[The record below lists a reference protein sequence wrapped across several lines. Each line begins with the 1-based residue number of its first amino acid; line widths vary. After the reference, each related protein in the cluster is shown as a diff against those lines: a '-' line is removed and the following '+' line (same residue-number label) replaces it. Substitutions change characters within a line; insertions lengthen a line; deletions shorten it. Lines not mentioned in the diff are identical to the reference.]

1 MGDQVFSRRSLQ
13 LALIG
18 ALLVSLAFAAPA
30 AAADRSIVMPSQT
43 LRPDIGQ
50 YTVNFSARWSVYQGR
65 DAGATWWFTSKHE
78 ISATIVNGAACVNA
92 GTCKHT
98 WLEAKVDFLRANGT
112 IYKTL
117 LLTSHNQCWPY
128 YGGSWP
134 TFTACTATTQQLP
147 LGVTGLRWSARLHT
161 MSDWRID
168 RVTPWSVKHVAI
180 GG

>member
-1 MGDQVFSRRSLQ
+1 MFSRRSLQ

-30 AAADRSIVMPSQT
+30 AAVQRSVAMPNQT

-50 YTVNFSARWSVYQGR
+50 YTVKFTATWDVQQTR
-65 DAGATWWFTSKHE
+65 DAGQTWWLTAKHQVR
-78 ISATIVNGAACVNA
+78 ATLVNGWACVNA

-112 IYKTL
+112 TYRTL
-117 LLTSHNQCWPY
+117 LLTSGNLCWPFMHD
-128 YGGSWP
+128 GSSP
-134 TFTACTATTQQLP
+134 IYSACTATTQQLP
-147 LGVTGLRWSARLHT
+147 LSVTGLRFSARLHT